1 MDKNTLLAV
10 VLSGAIMVGW
20 YAMFPPPVPP
30 PREIENTV
38 DQEFTDRTKNSVR
51 QESAELNVQDSTLS
65 STVTSSSI
73 REVDSSLPSK
83 EVTIETENYK
93 LVIDTKGGI
102 GKSLQLKHYKH
113 TKPRLTLSTWFPF
126 LTSFIGPDYLDEVT
140 EDNRVEMFGNHLE
153 GVPAFAQEF
162 KGDAKTTEMFR
173 NTVFSASQD
182 NVVLE
187 KGRLNTPLTLTSP
200 IVNGLQMVK
209 IFEANP
215 DSYFLNYR
223 IQLINRSKDVRP
235 LEVLYFFG
243 EQRLAD
249 NGGGMQQVSH
259 EGPVFFFDESLQTES
274 TENIENELP
283 VTQMKWLGVEDQY
296 FIGAAVP
303 MTPVKNGF
311 FRAGSYI
318 SEPQANQLGERKL
331 SPYFGVAL
339 PKTNIQPNLLVESDF
354 KMFYG
359 PKEDLELLKFGHN
372 LEMSHDMTLEILAAP
387 LLDLLRWI
395 YGYVGNYGVAII
407 ILTIIVRVFLFPL
420 TYKGMKSMKRMQQLT
435 PRMKKL
441 QEKYKKNKEKL
452 NKEMMELYRKNKV
465 NPLGG
470 CLPML
475 LQIPVFFALYSSLSS
490 AVELRH
496 APFIF
501 WISDLSQPDGL
512 GITPLLMGASMFI
525 QQKMTPQ
532 TAMMDPTQAKI
543 MQMLPFIFTIFTFTF
558 PSGLTLYWV
567 TSNILSIAQ
576 QHIINRI
583 KTPELQN

>member
-1 MDKNTLLAV
+1 
-10 VLSGAIMVGW
+10 
-20 YAMFPPPVPP
+20 
-30 PREIENTV
+30 
-38 DQEFTDRTKNSVR
+38 
-51 QESAELNVQDSTLS
+51 
-65 STVTSSSI
+65 
-73 REVDSSLPSK
+73 
-83 EVTIETENYK
+83 
-93 LVIDTKGGI
+93 
-102 GKSLQLKHYKH
+102 
-113 TKPRLTLSTWFPF
+113 
-126 LTSFIGPDYLDEVT
+126 
-140 EDNRVEMFGNHLE
+140 MFGNHLE

-162 KGDAKTTEMFR
+162 NGDAKTTEMFR
-173 NTVFSASQD
+173 NAVFSASEDQ
-182 NVVLE
+182 VVLE
-187 KGRLNTPLTLTSP
+187 EGDGSTTLTLTSP

-209 IFEANP
+209 IFEAIS
-215 DSYFLNYR
+215 DSYILNYR
-223 IQLINRSKDVRP
+223 IQLINRSNDVRP
-235 LEVLYFFG
+235 LEVLYLFG
-243 EQRLAD
+243 EQRLSD
-249 NGGGMQQVSH
+249 SDGGMQQYSH

-339 PKTNIQPNLLVESDF
+339 PKTNLQPNLLVESDF
-354 KMFYG
+354 RMFYG
-359 PKEDLELLKFGHN
+359 PKEDQELLKFGHN

-407 ILTIIVRVFLFPL
+407 ILTIIVRVVLFPL
-420 TYKGMKSMKRMQQLT
+420 TFKGMKSMKRMQQLT

-441 QEKYKKNKEKL
+441 QEKYKNNKEKL
-452 NKEMMELYRKNKV
+452 NKEMMEMYRKNKV

-475 LQIPVFFALYSSLSS
+475 LQLPVFFALYSSLSS

-532 TAMMDPTQAKI
+532 TAMMDSTQAKI

-576 QHIINRI
+576 QQIINRI
-583 KTPELQN
+583 KTPELQH